1 MFKFNIFGNGQLLAL
16 KYPIDIAATLSFVVS
31 SGTRLF
37 FPAKRRRG
45 KTELAV
51 LYKFIRHQP
60 LWPSHRSPSLPSPSK
75 ESPSFVGASCVSGA
89 NSVGQLLSLSLSSS
103 FTISLIYRSILSQ
116 ICHMSDAP
124 AASEVAASVGNW
136 MNSPHRWLTGELL
149 NSFTGNSP
157 VFHRL
162 FHQLC

>member
-16 KYPIDIAATLSFVVS
+16 KYPIDIATTLSFVVS
-31 SGTRLF
+31 SGTTRLF

-60 LWPSHRSPSLPSPSK
+60 LWRSHRSPSLLSPSK

-124 AASEVAASVGNW
+124 ASGVAATAN
-136 MNSPHRWLTGELL
+136 T
-149 NSFTGNSP
+149 
-157 VFHRL
+157 
-162 FHQLC
+162 QA